1 MALYLGFLIGGSML
15 FFWGHSGIYSYKKL
29 LNYRNSLEA
38 NIKDLEQIN
47 QQLLNDIDALGSNPE
62 VVALQARELGF
73 FKDDEH
79 VIKIENYSAGGNIHQ
94 VGRLIYKAEGKAARD
109 ILIKVSALFLPLF
122 FYLFSRI
129 VLKGNVDK
137 YRR

>member
-1 MALYLGFLIGGSML
+1 ML

-29 LNYRNSLEA
+29 VNYRNSLEA

-47 QQLLNDIDALGSNPE
+47 QQLLNDIDALGSNAE

-79 VIKIENYSAGGNIHQ
+79 VIRIENYSVGGNIHQ
-94 VGRLIYKAEGKAARD
+94 VGRLIYKTEGKAASD
-109 ILIKVSALFLPLF
+109 ILIKVSALFLLLF
-122 FYLFSRI
+122 FYLSSHI
-129 VLKGNVDK
+129 VLKGNADK